1 MRPTE
6 SVFSRPLTG
15 PSVRLASHR
24 WSDHVVNSL
33 RPIRVVAT
41 LAAASALLGACAAKK
56 EAPAPVGTETVG
68 RRTIVV
74 DAQATGAV
82 EPINVIEVKSKA
94 SGQITK
100 IPVETGTQVRA
111 GDLLVQ
117 VDTRDVQNQYDQ
129 SSADLK
135 SAQASLEIALA
146 AKKRAD
152 DLFKNRIITTPEFE
166 AATLTLTQAQ
176 GSIVRATTNLDLAK
190 QRLEDA
196 TVVAPVS
203 GTIIDKPVSLGQV
216 IASATGSVS
225 GGTTLLKMADLT
237 KVRVRALVNETDIG
251 NVRAGQPA
259 RVTVDAYPE
268 RPFQGTV
275 EKIEPQA
282 VVSQSVTMFPVI
294 VSLDNREGF
303 LKPGMNGEVSMIVD
317 RRENVLAVANDAVRT
332 VREAATM
339 APMVGLDPDS
349 VTAAVRE
356 MQSQMGGG
364 RGGNGGMGQPSVDAP
379 AARSVDAAGGSAAA
393 GNAGNAGAGQGG
405 ATGRRNRG
413 DSGAGGGMGGA
424 TGGATGGAAMA
435 GGGQR
440 GGRGGDTGSGRGAG
454 ASGRGGAGGATSAGG
469 AALGAG
475 MGGGRPGGVTRVRTA
490 LVFVQ
495 IGEGK
500 FEPRLVRL
508 GASNYDYSEV
518 ISGLREGD
526 KVASLAVAALQAKR
540 DQQNDRFRNMSGG
553 GVPGVQRTTPG
564 AGGAP
569 GGGGG
574 GGGGGRGPGGR

>member
-1 MRPTE
+1 MVKPRT
-6 SVFSRPLTG
+6 L
-15 PSVRLASHR
+15 
-24 WSDHVVNSL
+24 
-33 RPIRVVAT
+33 RVVT
-41 LAAASALLGACAAKK
+41 SSVLLAGSGVLVSLLGACAQKK
-56 EAPAPVGTETVG
+56 EAPLVITTVTVD

-100 IPVETGTQVRA
+100 IPVETGTQVHA

-117 VDTRDVQNQYDQ
+117 VDTRDVKNQYDQ
-129 SSADLK
+129 ASADLN
-135 SAQASLEIALA
+135 SAKATIEVAQA

-152 DLFKNRIITTPEFE
+152 ELFKARIITTPEYE
-166 AATLTLTQAQ
+166 TAQLALTQAQ
-176 GSIVRATTNLDLAK
+176 GQIVRATTNLDLAK

-196 TVVAPVS
+196 TVVAPVD

-282 VVSQSVTMFPVI
+282 VVQQSVTMFPVI

-317 RRENVLAVANDAVRT
+317 RRENVVAVANDAVRT
-332 VREAATM
+332 VREAAT
-339 APMVGLDPDS
+339 AAAFVGLNPDS
-349 VTAAVRE
+349 VQAQVRA
-356 MQSQMGGG
+356 MQAQLGGG
-364 RGGNGGMGQPSVDAP
+364 RGGNGGGTGQPAVDARP
-379 AARSVDAAGGSAAA
+379 AQSVDAAGKK
-393 GNAGNAGAGQGG
+393 AGAGEAQ
-405 ATGRRNRG
+405 ASSGRRGNRG
-413 DSGAGGGMGGA
+413 DSGAGA
-424 TGGATGGAAMA
+424 
-435 GGGQR
+435 
-440 GGRGGDTGSGRGAG
+440 SG
-454 ASGRGGAGGATSAGG
+454 ASGRGGRNGGGATGAGGASGG
-469 AALGAG
+469 SLGAG
-475 MGGGRPGGVTRVRTA
+475 MSGGRPGGMTRVRTG

-500 FEPRLVRL
+500 YEPRLVRL

-518 ISGLREGD
+518 VSGLREGD

-540 DQQNDRFRNMSGG
+540 DQQNDRMRQMTGG
-553 GVPGVQRTTPG
+553 GVPGVQRAPAAG
-564 AGGAP
+564 GGAAGGAA
-569 GGGGG
+569 GGATGGAP
-574 GGGGGRGPGGR
+574 GGGGRGPGGI